1 MSGYSYWEREL
12 YDVSYDLIVVGA
24 GLTGQSTAYFFK
36 KNNPNARVL
45 VIDRGFFP
53 LGASTR
59 NAGFVCFGTIGEHIA
74 DLEID
79 SEESLK
85 KRIKSRYEG
94 LLLLRETLGDEA
106 INYEDTGGW
115 EFFTDEAEFVK
126 ARDQIEYFNGWMED
140 LIGEKDLYEAGT
152 YMGIP
157 SIYNRCEG
165 MIHPGKM
172 VGKLYEMNRGIGVEF
187 RFNTPVE
194 SIDVESASLV
204 CENGV
209 KLKAEKLVVATNAFT
224 RRLLPEKII
233 KPGRGY
239 VFVTKPMDVIEW
251 KGTFHFN
258 KGYVYFRNLGEDRV
272 LLGGGRNV
280 DQQAEETDEFGINP
294 SIKEYLI
301 NFANEVM
308 ELPDGWEIEQE
319 WSGIMGFTES
329 KSPTLEKVGEN
340 TLVVAGLSGMGVA
353 LGMQLGKTA
362 AKTIQ
367 SS

>member
-1 MSGYSYWEREL
+1 MSGYSYWEKEL
-12 YDVSYDLIVVGA
+12 YNVSYDLIVVGA
-24 GLTGQSTAYFFK
+24 GLTGQSAAYFFK
-36 KNNPNARVL
+36 KNNPKAKVL
-45 VIDRGFFP
+45 VVDRGFFP
-53 LGASTR
+53 IGASTR
-59 NAGFVCFGTIGEHIA
+59 NAGFACIGTIGEHIA

-79 SEESLK
+79 SESRLRA
-85 KRIKSRYEG
+85 RIKNRYEG
-94 LLLLRETLGDEA
+94 LQLLRETLGDDA
-106 INYEDTGGW
+106 INYEHTGGW
-115 EFFTDEAEFVK
+115 EIFTEEAEFIK
-126 ARDQIEYFNGWMED
+126 AKDQIGKFNGWMKE
-140 LIGEKDLYEAGT
+140 LIGIESFYKAAVYFGKPAIS
-152 YMGIP
+152 IP
-157 SIYNRCEG
+157 SEG
-165 MIHPGKM
+165 MLHPGKM
-172 VGKLYEMNRGIGVEF
+172 IRKLYDLNRGIGVEF

-194 SIDVESASLV
+194 SIDVESTSVL
-204 CENGV
+204 CENGIE
-209 KLKAEKLVVATNAFT
+209 LKAEKLVVATNAFT

-258 KGYVYFRNLGEDRV
+258 KGYVYFRNLGEDRI

-280 DQQAEETDEFGINP
+280 DQQTEETDEFGINP
-294 SIKEYLI
+294 SIKEYLV

-308 ELPDGWEIEQE
+308 ELPDGWEMEQE

-362 AKTIQ
+362 A
-367 SS
+367 SSF